1 MKRINVTFYDE
12 IYEKIAARAEKNRS
26 KSIAEQVRELVEL
39 GLKIEAVSESQSTE
53 SQSLDQEHLLSML
66 KNNLVWALETR
77 LLARYLVERLPE
89 NDKQNHIEILDK
101 YREKAS
107 DYVEGMLD
115 ARAK

>member
-39 GLKIEAVSESQSTE
+39 GLKIEAASENQNTENQSE
-53 SQSLDQEHLLSML
+53 QMLSML
-66 KNNLVWALETR
+66 KNNLIWSLETR

-89 NDKQNHIEILDK
+89 IDKQNHIEILDK

-115 ARAK
+115 AQAK

>member
-1 MKRINVTFYDE
+1 
-12 IYEKIAARAEKNRS
+12 
-26 KSIAEQVRELVEL
+26 
-39 GLKIEAVSESQSTE
+39 
-53 SQSLDQEHLLSML
+53 
-66 KNNLVWALETR
+66 
-77 LLARYLVERLPE
+77 LPE